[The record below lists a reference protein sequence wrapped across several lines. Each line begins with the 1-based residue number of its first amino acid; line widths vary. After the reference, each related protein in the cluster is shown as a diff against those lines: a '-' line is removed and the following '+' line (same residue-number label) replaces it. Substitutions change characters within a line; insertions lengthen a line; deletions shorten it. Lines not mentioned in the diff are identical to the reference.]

1 MTHRNAYFDE
11 ELQAL
16 IERKNQLDLRIHRLQ
31 QSREELTIQLDH
43 LERSFSP
50 YRRTNRSYSSPT
62 TPIHHRYPRH
72 CINH

>member
-1 MTHRNAYFDE
+1 MGMTHRNAYFEE
-11 ELQAL
+11 ELQEL

-43 LERSFSP
+43 LERGFSP
-50 YRRTNRSYSSPT
+50 YRSYSSPT

-72 CINH
+72 CMNH